1 MSGSRQAAGGILLV
15 VSLLFFV
22 MIRFGF
28 MEGIGASASKY
39 QKDMLLDQPQLYRG
53 SKLEVAKAA
62 PVPAVA
68 EGVAPEK

>member
-1 MSGSRQAAGGILLV
+1 
-15 VSLLFFV
+15 
-22 MIRFGF
+22 

-68 EGVAPEK
+68 EAVAPEK